1 MQTNF
6 SLAQLGDPNIA
17 DANDI
22 LRSCVHCGFCTATC
36 PTYALLGDEL
46 DGPRGRIYLIKDMLE
61 QDRPASDTD
70 VRHIDRCLSCLS
82 CMTTCPSGVNYMH
95 LVDHGRRHIEKTY
108 RRPIFDRMLR
118 SVLGWVLPNGRRL
131 KWAQRA
137 ASIVTPFAALL
148 PVPLR
153 NMTRLAKK
161 KEVVNKVVTPI
172 KVKSAGEH
180 KYRVALLT
188 GCVQDNLNPTI
199 NQATIRLLARHDCD
213 VVVVSEV
220 GCCGSINHHL
230 GQEDLTLATV
240 TANVDAWTSSDQERP
255 FDAIITNISG
265 CGTMLKDYGFLLR
278 SNSQHAKNA
287 AHISALACDITEF
300 MTRIGLEKIVSPSTM
315 RVAYQSPCSMQHG
328 QGISDEPVTLL
339 RACGFDVVQ
348 PVGGHLCC
356 GSAGTYNILQSDIAE
371 ILRRKKIASLLAV
384 SPDIIASG
392 NIGCMTQLDQT
403 GADDMPCPI
412 VHTVELLDW
421 ATGGP
426 VPEALDDM
434 MAEMMTVTA

>member
-36 PTYALLGDEL
+36 PTYVLLGDEL

-95 LVDHGRRHIEKTY
+95 LVDHGRRQIEKTY
-108 RRPIFDRMLR
+108 RRPFFDRMLR
-118 SVLGWVLPNGRRL
+118 SVLGWVLPNSRRF

-137 ASIVTPFAALL
+137 AGAVSPFAVVL
-148 PVPLR
+148 PVALR
-153 NMTRLAKK
+153 NMIRLAKK
-161 KEVVNKVVTPI
+161 NRVITKVVVPI
-172 KVKSAGEH
+172 EIEVAGEY

-188 GCVQDNLNPTI
+188 GCVQDNLNPAI
-199 NQATIRLLARHDCD
+199 NRATTRLLARHGCE
-213 VVVVSEV
+213 VVVVPEV

-230 GQEDLTLATV
+230 GQENRALAMV
-240 TANVDAWTSSDQERP
+240 KANVEAWASSDQEKP
-255 FDAIITNISG
+255 FDAVISNISG

-278 SNSQHAKNA
+278 SDPKYAEKA
-287 AHISALACDITEF
+287 ARISSLACDITEF
-300 MTRIGLEKIVSPSTM
+300 MTQIGLGEIVSPSTL

-328 QGISDEPVTLL
+328 QGIRDEPGTLL
-339 RACGFDVVQ
+339 ESCGFDVVE
-348 PVGGHLCC
+348 PAGGHLCC

-371 ILRRKKIASLLAV
+371 DLRGQKIASLSAV

-403 GADDMPCPI
+403 GVDDMPCPI

-434 MAEMMTVTA
+434 MAVYA